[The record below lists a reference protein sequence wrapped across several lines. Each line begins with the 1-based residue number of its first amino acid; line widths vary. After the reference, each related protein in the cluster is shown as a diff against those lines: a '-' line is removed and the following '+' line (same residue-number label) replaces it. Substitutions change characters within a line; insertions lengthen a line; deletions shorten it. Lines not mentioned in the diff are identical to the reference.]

1 MPIHSNESLLKL
13 CLLEHTFLS
22 IWYSLPFFFYHFI
35 YDLKLQL
42 FRSSYM
48 IYQLIIL
55 ICYLSLIKNVIFIG
69 WYVTYLMVHM
79 KIWILDDK
87 KATWDYLVAQDKI
100 RNKIIREKVT
110 VAIIVGNIV
119 MSYFK

>member
-22 IWYSLPFFFYHFI
+22 ILYSLPFLFYHFI

-55 ICYLSLIKNVIFIG
+55 ICHLSLIKNVIFIG
-69 WYVTYLMVHM
+69 WYVTYLMIHM

-87 KATWDYLVAQDKI
+87 KATGDYLVAQDKI

-110 VAIIVGNIV
+110 IAIIVGNIA
-119 MSYFK
+119 MSYF